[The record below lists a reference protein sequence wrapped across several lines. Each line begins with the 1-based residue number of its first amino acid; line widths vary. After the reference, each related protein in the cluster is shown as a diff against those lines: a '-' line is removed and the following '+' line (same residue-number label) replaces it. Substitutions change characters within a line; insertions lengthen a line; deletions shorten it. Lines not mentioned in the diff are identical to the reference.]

1 MIEAM
6 ILKFNGHQSPY
17 FMGMVLTIIYAI
29 GFLPLNIKISSLL
42 SLLIYSIYFS
52 PIIVFDTISNKSFF
66 ISINVFIVSIIAVT
80 LLWRFYSQKRLISEL
95 GLQYDLDQKKKQLE
109 VYSQQ
114 LEDLVAERT
123 KELSISEQRYRELF
137 ENANDGIVVFDK
149 DRTIFNVNQKF
160 CELHSFE
167 KDALIGK
174 DIGLLE
180 VENTENKINERM
192 SKLLSGEAFVF
203 ETEHKRKDGGRILL
217 EISSKGIDI
226 GGELYI
232 QSFHRDITEK
242 KRLQAQL
249 FQSQKMESVGLLAG
263 GIAHDFNNILTAI
276 LGHTEILHEFDNLD
290 VDARQRVKIIEN
302 SARRAGQLVSQLLS
316 FARKSTIEILPINL
330 NAVIRDTVELL
341 DRVMAKKNVQIKM
354 DINEN
359 IPTING
365 DNNQLEQVIMN
376 LLVNAGDAMPEGGD
390 IIISTSL
397 ADLEKGALH
406 VHPLLKPGKYVV
418 LKISDK
424 GTGIPEEIKDRIF
437 DPFFTT
443 KELGKGTGL
452 GLAMVYGI
460 VKELKGIINLISH
473 SDTGTTFEI
482 YLPATESATRHP
494 VSHSF

>member
-1 MIEAM
+1 
-6 ILKFNGHQSPY
+6 
-17 FMGMVLTIIYAI
+17 
-29 GFLPLNIKISSLL
+29 
-42 SLLIYSIYFS
+42 
-52 PIIVFDTISNKSFF
+52 
-66 ISINVFIVSIIAVT
+66 
-80 LLWRFYSQKRLISEL
+80 
-95 GLQYDLDQKKKQLE
+95 
-109 VYSQQ
+109 
-114 LEDLVAERT
+114 
-123 KELSISEQRYRELF
+123 
-137 ENANDGIVVFDK
+137 
-149 DRTIFNVNQKF
+149 
-160 CELHSFE
+160 
-167 KDALIGK
+167 
-174 DIGLLE
+174 
-180 VENTENKINERM
+180 
-192 SKLLSGEAFVF
+192 
-203 ETEHKRKDGGRILL
+203 
-217 EISSKGIDI
+217 
-226 GGELYI
+226 
-232 QSFHRDITEK
+232 
-242 KRLQAQL
+242 
-249 FQSQKMESVGLLAG
+249 
-263 GIAHDFNNILTAI
+263 
-276 LGHTEILHEFDNLD
+276 
-290 VDARQRVKIIEN
+290 
-302 SARRAGQLVSQLLS
+302 
-316 FARKSTIEILPINL
+316 
-330 NAVIRDTVELL
+330 
-341 DRVMAKKNVQIKM
+341 MAKKNVQIKM

-376 LLVNAGDAMPEGGD
+376 LLVNAGDAMPEGGA